1 VVFLTFWQ
9 GLAISIIFHAS
20 SDNNSDGDDE
30 DLSDGYSAKSIQQI
44 LICMEMLFFSSAH
57 WCVFPAEEWCPSYK
71 ARFYEGPG
79 FAFNDF
85 ASDVGFVINS
95 GKRSMQARRDKKNEE
110 QGDRSTLDG
119 TNNSTTASSFG
130 SMDEIDNNGEGFQ
143 CISSAKNEDNT
154 SIV

>member
-1 VVFLTFWQ
+1 MVFLTFWQ

-20 SDNNSDGDDE
+20 SDNNSDDE
-30 DLSDGYSAKSIQQI
+30 DDSSDTYSAKSIQQI

-57 WCVFPAEEWCPSYK
+57 WCVFPAEEWDPSYK

-85 ASDVGFVINS
+85 ASDVGFVINR
-95 GKRSMQARRDKKNEE
+95 GKRSRQARRDKKNEE
-110 QGDRSTLDG
+110 RKDRSALDG

-143 CISSAKNEDNT
+143 CISSVKNEDNT
-154 SIV
+154 IV